1 MNGLLDARGAALAA
15 AILLGAGRASAQELA
30 PDKQVE
36 ASAPPAPASR
46 SGALWAALA
55 ASEKGLALEDVLAAS
70 GYAFRATACAN
81 DCPCIEW
88 REEALAVPQAARAF
102 GWVDSELDLAHT
114 DAESAFQ
121 SLKGEI
127 AAGRA
132 CFYAGPREVGVVY
145 GFKEEPKTFFVHA
158 LVQGEKKDEAR
169 PL

>member
-88 REEALAVPQAARAF
+88 REEALAVAPAAHAF
-102 GWVDSELDLAHT
+102 GWLDAELDLAHADL
-114 DAESAFQ
+114 DAAFATI
-121 SLKGEI
+121 KTAI

-132 CFYAGPREVGVVY
+132 PFYAGPREVGVIY
-145 GFKEEPKTFFVHA
+145 GYKDDPKT
-158 LVQGEKKDEAR
+158 
-169 PL
+169 